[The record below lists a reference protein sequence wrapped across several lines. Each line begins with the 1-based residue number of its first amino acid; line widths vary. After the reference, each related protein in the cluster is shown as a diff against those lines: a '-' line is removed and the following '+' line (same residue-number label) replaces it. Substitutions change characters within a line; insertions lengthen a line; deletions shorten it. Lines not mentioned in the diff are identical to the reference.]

1 MKFTTVPGKHMAQ
14 LLIPQRTIGK
24 PQRVSTRLIFLLCGI
39 GQSAWAPLVPFA
51 KARVHVNDQQFG
63 LLLLCF
69 GAGSMVSM
77 PAIGMLA
84 SRFGCKRLIQITA
97 LGLCASLYA
106 LSVAPT
112 PLTLAVT
119 LIFFGASIG
128 ALDVAMNVQALLVAS
143 AGDRNRMS
151 GFHAMYSV
159 GGMGGAVLVSA
170 LIWLGAA
177 VPAAAMLVVLVLI
190 GLLLAAGSSLLP
202 FGDDHAQPHTGFAWP
217 HKSVWLLGIVAFLFM
232 LAEGSMLDWSA
243 IFLVDKV
250 GIAAKQ
256 AGMGYAAFSV
266 AMTASRFSGD
276 TLIARLGKARVI
288 LVGAL
293 LAASG
298 FILAIA
304 LPRPAT
310 AMFAFV
316 LIGLGAANL
325 VPLLFTLAS
334 EAKGVLGTNVSFVTT
349 LGYGGILVGPALIGF
364 VVHGAGFTVA
374 FGGIGVLLLF
384 AATVSRLV
392 INTGTNTRASA
403 AAQLAESK
411 LTEL

>member
-1 MKFTTVPGKHMAQ
+1 
-14 LLIPQRTIGK
+14 
-24 PQRVSTRLIFLLCGI
+24 
-39 GQSAWAPLVPFA
+39 
-51 KARVHVNDQQFG
+51 
-63 LLLLCF
+63 
-69 GAGSMVSM
+69 
-77 PAIGMLA
+77 
-84 SRFGCKRLIQITA
+84 
-97 LGLCASLYA
+97 
-106 LSVAPT
+106 
-112 PLTLAVT
+112 
-119 LIFFGASIG
+119 
-128 ALDVAMNVQALLVAS
+128 
-143 AGDRNRMS
+143 
-151 GFHAMYSV
+151 
-159 GGMGGAVLVSA
+159 
-170 LIWLGAA
+170 
-177 VPAAAMLVVLVLI
+177 VLVLI

-256 AGMGYAAFSV
+256 AGMGYAAFSI